1 MQKSQKS
8 KIYVTFDSVIEIKI
22 VLSVKRI
29 SFMLFKQ
36 KHLEGIKA
44 GTVTLAFRKWKSTQ
58 LKRGSLLKTDV
69 GIVEITDIAIINEP
83 HINEIDAQKAGFI
96 NLESLMKSIYSAE
109 IGKIYKIHVRFLKET
124 QAKKIKE
131 KISLSQSE
139 IDSYKAKL
147 LQMDKYAR
155 NGFWTKDILTSIK
168 DNPKLS
174 ATQLSLKTG
183 KTKEWLTQSIRKLK
197 NIGLTVSL
205 DPGYDLTPTGKL
217 LMEHL

>member
-1 MQKSQKS
+1 
-8 KIYVTFDSVIEIKI
+8 
-22 VLSVKRI
+22 
-29 SFMLFKQ
+29 MLYPKPY
-36 KHLEGIKA
+36 L
-44 GTVTLAFRKWKSTQ
+44 
-58 LKRGSLLKTDV
+58 
-69 GIVEITDIAIINEP
+69 INP
-83 HINEIDAQKAGFI
+83 
-96 NLESLMKSIYSAE
+96 
-109 IGKIYKIHVRFLKET
+109 LKET
-124 QAKKIKE
+124 QTKKIKE
-131 KISLSQSE
+131 KVSLSQSE

-155 NGFWTKDILTSIK
+155 NGLWTKDILTSIK